1 MLWWKSGLNLLFPFL
16 LKDSCIVQW
25 SCRRICTVCNW
36 KASLHCEPASVM
48 SDLQLWCLS
57 SRTGCNCGA
66 SSHDAESC
74 AFWGLS
80 SFWRRDCTEHTSRF
94 WPFPLLNRQ
103 LLLFYKTRKRVGGE
117 LKMAETKF
125 KVEWFLKSESNI
137 IALSYLQ
144 LHGWKWWWWLSLS
157 PIPDH
162 NHNIQAIAW
171 FTTKTSKYQYRDH
184 LVGY

>member
-1 MLWWKSGLNLLFPFL
+1 MQTENTTEELKKDLLPHDG
-16 LKDSCIVQW
+16 KKPHSCNQCGYT
-25 SCRRICTVCNW
+25 SN
-36 KASLHCEPASVM
+36 KASHLKTHMLVHSGEKPFVCKQRASPHCEPACGF
-48 SDLQLWCLS
+48 SDQKPCCLR

-80 SFWRRDCTEHTSRF
+80 SFWRRYCIEHTVWF
-94 WPFPLLNRQ
+94 WPFPLLNLQ
-103 LLLFYKTRKRVGGE
+103 LLLFNQTRKRVGGE

-144 LHGWKWWWWLSLS
+144 LHGLKVMMMVVSISHPWS
-157 PIPDH
+157 
-162 NHNIQAIAW
+162 
-171 FTTKTSKYQYRDH
+171 
-184 LVGY
+184 